1 MPHEQRPRSG
11 VSISDVDARG
21 VLSLDLR
28 EILALVPEDAIDSS
42 WQVSGADAVGPSA
55 EALHDASDAGV
66 LLSHPRLCEIAAD
79 LTQTIDGEFRAY
91 RPGESDPW
99 LVIRAVDSSG
109 FDVIS
114 DDLALIETLRRRF
127 QRVREYPPSEL

>member
-1 MPHEQRPRSG
+1 MTREQRARTG
-11 VSISDVDARG
+11 VSISDVDTRG
-21 VLSLDLR
+21 VLSFDLR
-28 EILALVPEDAIDSS
+28 DILALVPEDAIDSS
-42 WQVSGADAVGPSA
+42 WQVSGAEAVGHSA

-79 LTQTIDGEFRAY
+79 LTQTIDGELRAY
-91 RPGESDPW
+91 RPGESEPW

-114 DDLALIETLRRRF
+114 DDPTLIETVRRRF